1 MICIDYKIDTFEVKK
16 SLVHCE
22 ATLNNKLEVWDYF
35 GRSLMPSIVSVVK
48 GHDPDVV
55 VPTSIDLL
63 GGIKE
68 IVNSGDTVLIKPN
81 IMEPMPPETGAVV
94 DPRIVGE
101 LVKLVKS
108 ANPKKIIVGEN
119 PAYNFK
125 ARDAFRVSGIGEMV
139 KKLGAEISYFDEEPY
154 VEVEVPNGRILDS
167 IELPKAVVESDVLI
181 NVAKMKT
188 HGLVG
193 ATLAIKN
200 LHGLLQW
207 KDKWFLAHKT
217 DIFYKLTDIIKAV
230 KEKLKLSIIDGIV
243 AMEGQGPALGDII
256 EDMDVMV
263 AGKDIVAVDAV
274 ASAIMGFQPL
284 ELPMTQVAANQ
295 GLGNADLYD
304 IEVKG
309 ETIDSVQRHFKR
321 PIISYVSDSPN
332 VVMYIGGVCLACLTR
347 YNFFMPEVDE
357 NKTYAVIMGFDP
369 IIPREIKVDEVHI
382 IGNCAIKSAND
393 LMEKF
398 GNAKIVITEGCPP
411 MNEEV
416 FKNRIE
422 ERLKFICGEI

>member
-1 MICIDYKIDTFEVKK
+1 
-16 SLVHCE
+16 
-22 ATLNNKLEVWDYF
+22 
-35 GRSLMPSIVSVVK
+35 MPSIVSVVK
-48 GHDPDVV
+48 GHDPEKV
-55 VPTSIDLL
+55 VPKSVDLL
-63 GGIKE
+63 GGVAE
-68 IVNSGDTVLIKPN
+68 IVDSGDTVLIKPN
-81 IMEPMPPETGAVV
+81 IMEPMPPETAAVV
-94 DPRIVGE
+94 DPKIVE
-101 LVKLVKS
+101 EIVKLVKS
-108 ANPKKIIVGEN
+108 ANPRKIIVGES

-125 ARDAFRVSGIGEMV
+125 ARDAFKVSGIGEIV

-154 VEVEVPNGRILDS
+154 VEVDVPNGRILES
-167 IELPKAVVESDVLI
+167 IELPKTVVESDVLI

-188 HGLVG
+188 HGLTG

-217 DIFYKLTDIIKAV
+217 DIFYKLADIIKAV
-230 KEKLKLSIIDGIV
+230 KEKLKLSFIDGIV

-256 EDMDVMV
+256 EDMDVVV

-274 ASAIMGFQPL
+274 ASAVMGFQPL

-309 ETIDSVQRHFKR
+309 ETIESVQRHFKR
-321 PIISYVSDSPN
+321 PIISYVSDIPN
-332 VVMYIGGVCLACLTR
+332 VTLYIGGVCQACLTR

-357 NKTYAVIMGFDP
+357 NKTYVVIMGCNP
-369 IIPREIKVDEVHI
+369 IIPRDVEVDEVHV
-382 IGNCAIKSAND
+382 IGECAVKSAND

-398 GNAKIVITEGCPP
+398 GDAKIVMTEGCPP
-411 MNEEV
+411 MNEIV
-416 FKNRIE
+416 FRNRVE